1 MNSTYTYVH
10 STWIYLDIYLHVT
23 SLKMGKPSTT
33 PPSIQKKSV
42 RIPTVDAEATSNPA
56 GPWYSGSVINVPLKH
71 YLNNYHYFE
80 PPEKSVY
87 DVYLKKT
94 KDPKRDI

>member
-1 MNSTYTYVH
+1 
-10 STWIYLDIYLHVT
+10 
-23 SLKMGKPSTT
+23 MGKPSTT